1 MAWIT
6 TIDGAGRLVVPKAAR
21 KHLGLR
27 GGSTVTIAEEGD
39 HLVVRAGEGG
49 LQLREEGGL
58 LVVVAGPDAASVDH
72 RELREERL
80 RKLGGR

>member
-1 MAWIT
+1 MAWTT
-6 TIDGAGRLVVPKAAR
+6 TIDDAGRLVVPKTAR
-21 KHLGLR
+21 NRLGLR

-39 HLVVRAGEGG
+39 HLIVRAGEVG

-58 LVVVAGPDAASVDH
+58 LVVVAGPEAASADH
-72 RELREERL
+72 RDLREARL